1 VEGSGLRGKSWP
13 IEEERQLRELVDK
26 GLGIDEIAQIMGK
39 TRLSIRGKMN
49 NLRLTVVVAA
59 TPQGTAA
66 TTTRTTTPANILSEV
81 PPTNP
86 VIAEGTSQV
95 EAVAPQ
101 PKSNEALPTIEEQL
115 HVLNA
120 AIVALRRPGI
130 NRVEVARYSKIIDG
144 VKVYNDLFAKF
155 VDYRGLE
162 IKILELE
169 KLLASEKNP

>member
-13 IEEERQLRELVDK
+13 VEEERQLRELASK
-26 GLGIDEIAQIMGK
+26 GVSIDEIAQIMGK

-49 NLRLTVVVAA
+49 NLRLTVFVAA

-81 PPTNP
+81 PSHSPA
-86 VIAEGTSQV
+86 VAEGASQV
-95 EAVAPQ
+95 DAVAPQ
-101 PKSNEALPTIEEQL
+101 PQSTGALPTIEEQL

-130 NRVEVARYSKIIDG
+130 SRVEVARYSKIIDG

-162 IKILELE
+162 IKVLELE
-169 KLLASEKNP
+169 KLLACEKNP